1 MRGMEEDGSGL
12 WRESGLKPPPP
23 PPSNPLLLP
32 NAVPVSR
39 LIPLPPWCGN
49 APPDDAAVV
58 ATFIADDGAIIDISV
73 LRRGNV
79 VLQAKER

>member
-12 WRESGLKPPPP
+12 WRESGLKPPT

-39 LIPLPPWCGN
+39 LIPLPPWWGKT
-49 APPDDAAVV
+49 PPDDAAVV
-58 ATFIADDGAIIDISV
+58 ATFIAVDGAIIDISV
-73 LRRGNV
+73 LRRGSV
-79 VLQAKER
+79 VL

>member
-23 PPSNPLLLP
+23 SKPLLLP

-58 ATFIADDGAIIDISV
+58 ATFIAEDGAIIDISA